1 MYSEATAA
9 LGPAV
14 KADEF
19 NGELR
24 YLYGSALQGL
34 KKYDDAVLNFR
45 LSLRLDN
52 SRWEAAEHVLQCYSE
67 KFAQSSSNQD
77 RILLGEA
84 AAQLAAIPSAGDTD
98 PAGGRDLREAQQR
111 AQALITI
118 LNSPVG
124 TWSDGRLQ
132 LSVKSRADNGF
143 DIFMNE
149 KESYLSGTFRR
160 RDATEFGGSAMYGSV
175 CLFDIDFTAQLLDAG
190 TQLLLEEQRATR
202 YIGPNPISSP
212 SLERMR
218 VQNKVCRDLMRK
230 ARGSPFYPL
239 KLSLQRVQ

>member
-1 MYSEATAA
+1 MLNVQRLDLILWVCFLCVSARVCAQPPSVAGGSDLPRIQRYLSLEMYSEATAA

-160 RDATEFGGSAMYGSV
+160 RDATE
-175 CLFDIDFTAQLLDAG
+175 L
-190 TQLLLEEQRATR
+190 
-202 YIGPNPISSP
+202 
-212 SLERMR
+212 
-218 VQNKVCRDLMRK
+218 
-230 ARGSPFYPL
+230 
-239 KLSLQRVQ
+239 